1 MTLIK
6 KIRYWY
12 DHLNIQSKLATCI
25 LFAILTPFILLG
37 GVFYNRLYDMISA
50 DTLRNVQEAASKTVP
65 IVEARVSAVTEIAN
79 ELATSEFFTLD
90 TLDAFCD
97 LAGQHVADDT
107 VSAIKIYVDLPA
119 EHTLFE
125 QEQSMDFFVPMATI
139 RGTHWYGIFQ
149 GTHAK
154 ALHCPPFYLGKNEK
168 TVNGDCAYIIAKQ
181 IPLGNEVY
189 PCYVAVYYPSEPISE
204 ILYNGISFPGS
215 VSYII
220 NEREAL
226 IASSDDY
233 LTGMYYVEYSDINSY
248 LMSSNSFIESNIMG
262 ENVYVD
268 FNRLS
273 PMGWFMV
280 TVTPSSPLFYK
291 TIKVLL
297 EFAVACFFCIIF
309 AYLFAMRQSKS
320 ITTRIS
326 SLAKQMAASRK
337 GRLVSMP
344 APSVH
349 DEVGELIETYNYMT
363 ARMSELMEQQKETA
377 EELRIAEFNSLQAQI
392 NPHFL
397 YNTMDMINWMALKGR
412 TTEISSTVQQ
422 LARFYKLTLS
432 RKSNYM
438 SLEEELE
445 HVSIYVELQ
454 NMRFENAFD
463 FVVDIPDE
471 LLLFQI
477 PKLTLQPIVEN
488 CIIHGILEKEDK
500 KGTIVITGWRDNA
513 DYCLLISDDGVG
525 IPPDRLPSI
534 LQGRKVGHSRGTN
547 IAVYNTHK
555 RLKIL
560 YGESYGL
567 HYTSEVGHGT
577 EVLVR
582 IPALPLEDEM

>member
-1 MTLIK
+1 MTLIR

-12 DHLNIQSKLATCI
+12 DHLNIQSKFATCMM
-25 LFAILTPFILLG
+25 FAILTPFLILG
-37 GVFYNRLYDMISA
+37 GVFSTRLYDMISA
-50 DTLRNVQEAASKTVP
+50 DTLRNVQEAASRTVP
-65 IVEARVSAVTEIAN
+65 IIENHVNAITDIAN
-79 ELATSEFFTLD
+79 QIATNEFFTLD
-90 TLDAFCD
+90 TADEFYSIATDA
-97 LAGQHVADDT
+97 LADG
-107 VSAIKIYVDLPA
+107 AISDIKVYVDLPA
-119 EHTLFE
+119 NH
-125 QEQSMDFFVPMATI
+125 SFFDKESHREFFSPLSSAK
-139 RGTHWYGIFQ
+139 GTYWHGIFQ

-154 ALHCPPFYLGKNEK
+154 ALHCPPFYLGKTEIASY
-168 TVNGDCAYIIAKQ
+168 GDCAYIISHP
-181 IPLGNEVY
+181 IPLGDMVY
-189 PCYVAVYYPSEPISE
+189 SCYLAVYYESDDISK
-204 ILYNGISFPGS
+204 ILQNGISFPGS

-220 NEREAL
+220 NDREAL

-233 LTGMYYVEYSDINSY
+233 LTGMYYVEYSDVSSY
-248 LMSSNSFIESNIMG
+248 LMSSNSFIQSNIMG

-291 TIKVLL
+291 TVKVLL
-297 EFAVACFFCIIF
+297 EFSCVCFLCITC

-326 SLAKQMAASRK
+326 SLAKQMAESRK
-337 GRLVSMP
+337 GSLVSMP
-344 APSVH
+344 APSMH

-363 ARMSELMEQQKETA
+363 ARMSELMKQQKETA

-397 YNTMDMINWMALKGR
+397 YNTMDMINWMAMKGR

-432 RKSNYM
+432 HKSNYM

-454 NMRFENAFD
+454 NMRFTNAID

-471 LLLFQI
+471 LLHCQI

-488 CIIHGILEKEDK
+488 SIIHGILEKEDK
-500 KGTIVITGWRDNA
+500 KGTIVITGWREDS

-525 IPPDRLPSI
+525 IPPERLATI
-534 LQGRKVGHSRGTN
+534 LQGQKIKNSRGTN
-547 IAVYNTHK
+547 IAIFNTHK

-567 HYTSEVGHGT
+567 HYTSEVGQGT

-582 IPALPLEDEM
+582 IPVLSLEDKE